1 MIELSYKLFFK
12 AFSNKTRFEII
23 KLLRKSPKHVSDIC
37 KELGFEQ
44 SRVSHNLKCLVDCGF
59 VNNRYEGKNRVYSLD
74 EKYIM
79 PILKN
84 IDAHIKHYNKRLRT
98 CGVLKGNKFRRR

>member
-1 MIELSYKLFFK
+1 MKTDSYKLFFHS
-12 AFSNKTRFEII
+12 FSNSTRLEII

-59 VNNRYEGKNRVYSLD
+59 VSAKRNGKNNVYSLD
-74 EKYIM
+74 GKHIV
-79 PILKN
+79 PILNN
-84 IDAHIKHYNKRLRT
+84 IDDHIEKYNKRLRA
-98 CGVLKGNKFRRR
+98 CGLLN